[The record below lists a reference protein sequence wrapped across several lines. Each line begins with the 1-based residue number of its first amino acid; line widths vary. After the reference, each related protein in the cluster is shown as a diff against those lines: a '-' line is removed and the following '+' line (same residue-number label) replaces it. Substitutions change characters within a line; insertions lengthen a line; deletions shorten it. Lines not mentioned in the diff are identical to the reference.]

1 MWESHLI
8 WGKGKKKK
16 RIRLWLCWILMIN
29 NGGSAEWWGDLG
41 ECYFGCAAIQS
52 NILTNYCCS
61 AFFKCESTGASHN
74 RTATLRAPQ
83 LSVGCVDGPFAPW
96 LHCRMAGLNF
106 LVASFLRYKRP
117 RNMVALSP
125 AYVAKKR
132 ASKLILL
139 IFWALP
145 PTDLLPNSIF
155 GNSVIYSVISMTTEF
170 TIRPRPFRWWRKP
183 RRITQTRLLCPSCC
197 LSASVPHS
205 TKVGLST
212 KWSGEVVGLF
222 QGLFAKEPSNTEGS
236 FCLGFQST
244 LKNAF
249 KLSFHF

>member
-8 WGKGKKKK
+8 WGKGEKKK

-61 AFFKCESTGASHN
+61 TFFKCESTGASHN

-125 AYVAKKR
+125 AYVAKKKEQV
-132 ASKLILL
+132 SLFCWFSELFHLL
-139 IFWALP
+139 IFYLTLSLVTLWYIQSFPWPLSLP
-145 PTDLLPNSIF
+145 
-155 GNSVIYSVISMTTEF
+155 F
-170 TIRPRPFRWWRKP
+170 TPGH
-183 RRITQTRLLCPSCC
+183 LDD
-197 LSASVPHS
+197 
-205 TKVGLST
+205 
-212 KWSGEVVGLF
+212 
-222 QGLFAKEPSNTEGS
+222 EGS
-236 FCLGFQST
+236 PEG
-244 LKNAF
+244 
-249 KLSFHF
+249 